1 MKKKVLITLLL
12 IGLLMGCQSR
22 RSDQVLIKQR
32 YEAYYSEI
40 MNNELFVESSNYFD
54 ITTVVNQLGNKEYR
68 YDVIIDNPKIAMYD
82 INALVIEN
90 DEELFNDSEDSIM
103 PLIISTSN
111 SPIHL
116 IPFQVNLAEGYVKGI
131 VLSGIV
137 TEIPLNAK
145 VLVTWKD
152 YGEVKT
158 YKEFLE
164 FEIDEATQEVVPEV
178 EPEATE

>member
-1 MKKKVLITLLL
+1 MLF
-12 IGLLMGCQSR
+12 
-22 RSDQVLIKQR
+22 RS

-54 ITTVVNQLGNKEYR
+54 ITTVVNQLGNNEYR

-90 DEELFNDSEDSIM
+90 NQELFNDAEDSVM

-116 IPFQVNLAEGYVKGI
+116 IPFQVNIAEGYVKGI

-137 TEIPLNAK
+137 AEIPFNAK
-145 VLVTWKD
+145 ILVTWKD
-152 YGEVKT
+152 YGEVKSF
-158 YKEFLE
+158 KEFLE
-164 FEIDEATQEVVPEV
+164 FEIDEVVEEIE
-178 EPEATE
+178 EPNEE